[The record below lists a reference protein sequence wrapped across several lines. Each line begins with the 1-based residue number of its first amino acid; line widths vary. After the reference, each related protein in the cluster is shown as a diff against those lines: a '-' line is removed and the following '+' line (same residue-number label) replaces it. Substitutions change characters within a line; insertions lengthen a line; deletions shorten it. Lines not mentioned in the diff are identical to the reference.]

1 MNPPGI
7 GILGPGAIAD
17 LHAQAL
23 AASGVPL
30 VAAAGPRREDLD
42 AFTDRHGVP
51 RGYQD
56 PADLLT
62 DPAVD
67 AVIVAAPSH
76 VHVALSRAALEAG
89 KPVLCEV
96 PLALDAQDGR
106 DIVALADER
115 RLSLGVAHTLRYWE
129 PHRRLAQELR
139 DGGEPAVHVVVR
151 SLMLRQTDAGWTG
164 KLRDWTDSAVW
175 HHGSHAVDAAL
186 WFLGDGKVEARCNSG
201 HPWSNGS
208 VMDASF
214 HLRTPDGRI
223 ASVDLSYHAR
233 RPKADFLVITESHTW
248 EIDGG
253 TLFRDGEVVVAGEVG
268 SVQAAAIRAQDDA
281 FIAALGGSTEGFYSA
296 AQAIPTL
303 EVLATSG

>member
-1 MNPPGI
+1 MSTPAI

-17 LHAQAL
+17 LHARAL

-30 VAAAGPRREDLD
+30 VAAAGPRRDDLD
-42 AFTDRHGVP
+42 AFVARHRVP
-51 RGYQD
+51 RGYAD
-56 PADLLT
+56 PAELLA

-76 VHVALSRAALEAG
+76 VHVALTRAALEAG

-96 PLALDAQDGR
+96 PLALSVEDAR
-106 DIVALADER
+106 DIVALAADR
-115 RLSLGVAHTLRYWE
+115 DLPLGVAHTLRYWE
-129 PHRRLAQELR
+129 PHRRLAEELR
-139 DGGEPAVHVVVR
+139 ERGEEAMHVVVR

-186 WFLGDGKVEARCNSG
+186 WFLGDGPAAVHGTTGE
-201 HPWSNGS
+201 PWTNGS

-223 ASVDLSYHAR
+223 GSVDLSYHAR

-253 TLFRDGEVVVAGEVG
+253 ALFRDGEMIFAGEVAD
-268 SVQAAAIRAQDDA
+268 VQEAAIIAQDDA
-281 FIAALGGSTEGFYSA
+281 FVAAVGGSFSGFYSGA
-296 AQAIPTL
+296 NALPTL
-303 EVLATSG
+303 EALAASS